1 MNTETTESTSAT
13 AGDPHT
19 VTIRRRI
26 WQELVKIAGHQI
38 DPENAEV
45 DWEFGQVAD
54 PYRIYPNLPSE
65 YDCVGRLYFARNPGS
80 SVWIAFGD
88 LPDATRNALESRSD
102 RHAQPRMTG
111 ATRAHRMR
119 VL

>member
-45 DWEFGQVAD
+45 DWEFGQVLIHIASI
-54 PYRIYPNLPSE
+54 PIYRPSMTVSVAYISLEILEAAYGSHSVIYQTRPETHSR
-65 YDCVGRLYFARNPGS
+65 VVQIGTRNPG
-80 SVWIAFGD
+80 
-88 LPDATRNALESRSD
+88 
-102 RHAQPRMTG
+102 
-111 ATRAHRMR
+111 
-119 VL
+119 

>member
-13 AGDPHT
+13 AGDQHT

-26 WQELVKIAGHQI
+26 WQELVMIAGRQI

-45 DWEFGQVAD
+45 YWEFGPVAD
-54 PYRIYPNLPSE
+54 PYGVYRNLSSE
-65 YDCVGRLYFARNPGS
+65 HSCVGRLYFARNPGS

-88 LPDATRNALESRSD
+88 LPDATRKALESKKHDEDLSFLD
-102 RHAQPRMTG
+102 RFDGESNPCW
-111 ATRAHRMR
+111 
-119 VL
+119 